1 MASEARAKRVADR
14 IHEELAEIVL
24 REISDPRLTGLTVTS
39 VEVDRELAYATIYVT
54 SFLADSVQDEVLAGL
69 ESAKS
74 FIRRLL
80 ARQIQVKSFPQL
92 RFRWDDSQIK
102 AERID
107 ELLNKIHEEH
117 KEGGKDTREP

>member
-24 REISDPRLTGLTVTS
+24 REISDPRLAGITVTS

-54 SFLADSVQDEVLAGL
+54 SFLSGSDQVDVLDGL
-69 ESAKS
+69 ESAKG
-74 FIRRLL
+74 FLRRLL
-80 ARQIQVKSFPQL
+80 ARRIQVRSFPHL
-92 RFRWDDSQIK
+92 RFRWDDSQIQ

-107 ELLNKIHEEH
+107 ELLNQIHKEQD
-117 KEGGKDTREP
+117 EGGKDKRED

>member
-14 IHEELAEIVL
+14 IHEVLAELVL
-24 REISDPRLTGLTVTS
+24 REISDPRLTGITVTS

-54 SFLADSVQDEVLAGL
+54 SFLDEIDQEEVLSGL
-69 ESAKS
+69 ESAKGY
-74 FIRRLL
+74 IRRLL
-80 ARQIQVKSFPQL
+80 ARQIQLRSFPQL
-92 RFRWDDSQIK
+92 RFRWDDSQVQ

-107 ELLNKIHEEH
+107 KLLNQLSEER

>member
-14 IHEELAEIVL
+14 IHEELAEIIL
-24 REISDPRLTGLTVTS
+24 REISDPRLSGLTVTS

-54 SFLADSVQDEVLAGL
+54 SFLSDANQEDVLQGL
-69 ESAKS
+69 ESAKG

-80 ARQIQVKSFPQL
+80 SRQIQVKTFPQL
-92 RFRWDDSQIK
+92 RFRWDNSQVQ

-107 ELLNKIHEEH
+107 ELLKQIHEEH
-117 KEGGKDTREP
+117 QGDGTETSDN

>member
-1 MASEARAKRVADR
+1 MASEARARRVADR

-24 REISDPRLTGLTVTS
+24 REISDPRLTGITVTS

-54 SFLADSVQDEVLAGL
+54 SFITDTDQSDVLEGL
-69 ESAKS
+69 ESAKG

-80 ARQIQVKSFPQL
+80 ARQIQLRSFPQL
-92 RFRWDDSQIK
+92 RFRWDDSQIQ

-107 ELLNKIHEEH
+107 QLLNQIHDEH
-117 KEGGKDTREP
+117 KDGEKDKREG